1 MSITGT
7 LATLQQVEAALQGI
21 SASDIATLSDAERLD
36 ATRVI
41 LRLEASLA
49 GLKAGTL
56 SDLERDETTT
66 SETGLPTSSW
76 VRIETNTSQS
86 AARSQIKSA
95 STFARYPA
103 ILDAIRAGAM
113 TYAHAKTAIATLDAI
128 KEDPHAIADPAIIA
142 GAQRTLL
149 ELARDHDPASFATQ
163 AAALSAHIAEDS
175 LAEQEEHAA
184 REAQRAFNNRG
195 LFISQS
201 ADGRTTTM
209 TLRYP
214 TTAVLDVLAIIN
226 ARGEAKFYEATKA
239 ADATNTDATS
249 AGATNSPA
257 TNAEAPVGTRAQY
270 CADALIELLGENHQD
285 TRSPSVGGDRPRIIV
300 TADFRSWLAESC
312 QLLGLDPVET
322 RIDPFARPQLDL
334 DICTDELH
342 ADDLPA
348 TDRRIAGPPP
358 TDPPDGDPP
367 GADPPAD
374 RSFPPH
380 LIPPPEELEHERAA
394 RERSREFLE
403 ALRTNASRHWHRRTE
418 DGTPI
423 SALDLR
429 LLSCD
434 AEMMFVDIDDLGVP
448 RGSTARSRTISVKL
462 RRELA
467 VRDRGCIFPG
477 CLVPASYC
485 DVHHIVPWAAGGP
498 TVRDNLVLV
507 CPHHHR
513 QLQHDPGD
521 YENWTARMGSDHV
534 PVIIPPRRFDPD
546 QRPIT
551 HDRYKPYRSPQ
562 PTRQTEPGDQ
572 TDPASQS
579 EPGEN
584 AAA

>member
-7 LATLQQVEAALQGI
+7 LATLQQVETALQGI
-21 SASDIATLSDAERLD
+21 GASDIAALSDAERLD

-66 SETGLPTSSW
+66 SEAGLPTSSW
-76 VRIETNTSQS
+76 VRIQTNTSQ
-86 AARSQIKSA
+86 ATARSQIKSA

-113 TYAHAKTAIATLDAI
+113 THAHAKTAIATLDAI
-128 KEDPHAIADPAIIA
+128 KEDPRAIADPSIIA

-163 AAALSAHIAEDS
+163 AAALLAHIAGES

-214 TTAVLDVLAIIN
+214 TTAMLDVLAIIN

-239 ADATNTDATS
+239 AES
-249 AGATNSPA
+249 ASN
-257 TNAEAPVGTRAQY
+257 TNATTVDAPVGTRAQY
-270 CADALIELLGENHQD
+270 CADALIELLGEHHQD

-334 DICTDELH
+334 DICTD
-342 ADDLPA
+342 
-348 TDRRIAGPPP
+348 
-358 TDPPDGDPP
+358 DPPAPADAPAVGSPDTAPSDVAPP

-374 RSFPPH
+374 RPFPPQ
-380 LIPPPEELEHERAA
+380 LIPPPEELERDRAA
-394 RERSREFLE
+394 RQRSREFLE

-477 CLVPASYC
+477 CLVPATYC

-521 YENWTARMGSDHV
+521 DENWTARMGSDHI

-546 QRPIT
+546 QRPIA
-551 HDRYKPYRSPQ
+551 HDRYKPYRSSQ
-562 PTRQTEPGDQ
+562 PARQAEPGDQ
-572 TDPASQS
+572 TDPASQP
-579 EPGEN
+579 EPGES